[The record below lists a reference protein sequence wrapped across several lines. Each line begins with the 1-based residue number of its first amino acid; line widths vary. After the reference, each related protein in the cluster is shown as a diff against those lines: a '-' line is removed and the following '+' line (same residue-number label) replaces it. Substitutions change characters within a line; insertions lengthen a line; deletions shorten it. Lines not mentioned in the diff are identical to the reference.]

1 MPWPS
6 ATQLDTVRLILEP
19 LKSQH
24 ATEMV
29 AALAAPELYAFTGG
43 EPPTEDILRSHYQ
56 RQAVGHSPASDAGWL
71 NWIIRVKATQAT
83 VGYVQAT
90 LTIEDDALIAYAA
103 WLVTPSAQHGGIAT
117 EAARTML
124 AWLLN
129 QRVVGVRAFIHPHH
143 QASAR
148 VARRL
153 GFVSTPV
160 VVDGESLW
168 KLPGHAHQPL

>member
-19 LKSQH
+19 LKSRH

-29 AALAAPELYAFTGG
+29 PVLAASELYTFTGG
-43 EPPTEDILRSHYQ
+43 EPPTEEILRSRYR

-71 NWIIRVKATQAT
+71 NWIIRVKATRVA

-90 LTIEDDALIAYAA
+90 LTDEDDALIADAA
-103 WLVTPSAQHGGIAT
+103 WIVTPSAQHGGIAT
-117 EAARTML
+117 EAAGAML
-124 AWLLN
+124 AWLLD
-129 QRVVGVRAFIHPHH
+129 QQVVGVRALIHPDH

-153 GFVSTPV
+153 GFVSRA
-160 VVDGESLW
+160 EAKSL
-168 KLPGHAHQPL
+168 GG